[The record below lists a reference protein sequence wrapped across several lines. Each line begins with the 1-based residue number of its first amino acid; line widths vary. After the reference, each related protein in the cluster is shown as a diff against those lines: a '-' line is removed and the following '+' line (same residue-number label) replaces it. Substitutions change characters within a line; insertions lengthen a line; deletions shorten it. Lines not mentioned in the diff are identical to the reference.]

1 MELRL
6 QDPTLIAKKHSIK
19 VSKYI
24 KNKIKQRNGMI
35 SFSDFM
41 QYALYAPNL
50 GYYHAGCRKFGQ
62 GGDFITAPM
71 LGFLFA
77 SCVFNQLLEIRKNT
91 DISSNILEL
100 GAGDGKLASQLIP
113 QLINNNLF
121 DKYFILEPSYELRHR
136 QRNLLLNT
144 IHSKYIDHIVWL
156 EQLPK
161 HFDGIIIANEVLD
174 ALPVKLFNIKN
185 NCIFEKM
192 VAINNSQFIFQ
203 EIPANKELIQIINSL
218 PIEINDDQYNNYNSE
233 VCLLLP
239 GLIKSLAQTITKG
252 AILLVDYGFLDKDYY
267 HPDRYLG
274 TLMCHYRHYAHTDPF
289 FLPGLQDIT
298 AHVDFSLVIKSA
310 LLHQLEVFNFCS
322 LANFLLNNNI
332 QNILEKFNY
341 INTTEQAKLYQ
352 ELNTLISPQEMGEIF
367 KVLLLIRR

>member
-1 MELRL
+1 M
-6 QDPTLIAKKHSIK
+6 QDPTLAAEQHSIK
-19 VSKYI
+19 VCEYI
-24 KNKIKQRNGMI
+24 KDKIKQRHGMI

-50 GYYHAGCRKFGQ
+50 GYYNAGCKKFGK

-71 LGFLFA
+71 LGSLFA
-77 SCVFNQLLEIRKNT
+77 SCIFNQLLEIIKNT

-100 GAGDGKLASQLIP
+100 GAGEGQLASQLIL

-136 QRNLLLNT
+136 QRNFLLNT
-144 IHSKYIDHIVWL
+144 INSKYIDHIIWL
-156 EQLPK
+156 DRLPT

-174 ALPVKLFNIKN
+174 ALPVKLFTIKN
-185 NCIFEKM
+185 NYIFEKM

-203 EIPANKELIQIINSL
+203 EMPANKQLIQTINKL
-218 PIEINDDQYNNYNSE
+218 PIQINNYQYNNYNSE
-233 VCLLLP
+233 VCLLLS
-239 GLIKSLAQTITKG
+239 GLIKSLAQAITKG
-252 AILLVDYGFLDKDYY
+252 VILFCDYGFLAEDYY

-274 TLMCHYRHYAHTDPF
+274 TLMCHYHHHVHTDPF

-310 LLHQLEVFNFCS
+310 LLNKLEVLNFCS

-332 QNILEKFNY
+332 QDILDRFSYANISQQIRLN
-341 INTTEQAKLYQ
+341 Q
-352 ELNTLISPQEMGEIF
+352 ELHTLISPQEMGEIF